1 MKELGNVNVI
11 NLQPSA
17 TLAMNDKAK
26 KMIAE
31 GIDVINLAGGE
42 PNFDTP
48 QPIKDATI
56 KALNDG
62 KTHYVASGM
71 IPELRQGIVDKLKRE
86 NHISVDPANIIL
98 TPGGKYSLFLC
109 IQALLN
115 PGDEVII
122 VSPAWVS
129 YEAMIEVNGGIPVF
143 LELNESDNFKL
154 TKEKLLS
161 VTSEKTKLVIV
172 CSPSNPTGHDF
183 SQEELDEI
191 EEYIQQT
198 QITVLVDEMYEH
210 LIYEHKH
217 LSLAARKEIQEYV
230 ISVFGFSKGYAMTGW
245 RMGYIIA
252 SQKNIALMNKVYS
265 HSITCVNEFI
275 QYGGVVALHCYKDI
289 ERMRQAYQRRRD
301 MFIGALNQIKGV
313 HANMPEGAFYA
324 WVRFDGFQNSTE
336 IANYLLENA
345 HVASVPGSA
354 FSPSDKD
361 HVRFSFAASDEEL
374 IHAAN
379 RIKEAID
386 KKTNNK

>member
-1 MKELGNVNVI
+1 MKELGNINVVK
-11 NLQPSA
+11 LQPSA

-26 KMIAE
+26 KMIAS

-56 KALNDG
+56 KALNAG
-62 KTHYVASGM
+62 KTHYVAGGM
-71 IPELRQGIVDKLKRE
+71 IPELRQGITEKLKRE
-86 NHISVDPANIIL
+86 NHIEVDPANIIL

-109 IQALLN
+109 MQALLN

-122 VSPAWVS
+122 VAPAWVS
-129 YEAMIEVNGGIPVF
+129 YEAMIEVNGGVPIF
-143 LELNESDNFKL
+143 LELDESDNYKV

-161 VTSEKTKLVIV
+161 VTSEKTKLVIL
-172 CSPSNPTGHDF
+172 CSPSNPTGHDL
-183 SQEELDEI
+183 SEEELDEV
-191 EEYIQQT
+191 EAYIQQT

-210 LIYEHKH
+210 LIYAHKH
-217 LSLAARKEIQEYV
+217 VSLAARKEIQDYV

-245 RMGYIIA
+245 RMGYITA
-252 SQKNIALMNKVYS
+252 SRENIALMNKVYS

-275 QYGGVVALHCYKDI
+275 QYGGVVALHCYEDI

-301 MFIGALNQIKGV
+301 MFIGALNQIDGV
-313 HANMPEGAFYA
+313 QAIYPEGAFYA
-324 WVRFDGFQNSTE
+324 WVRFDGFRDSSD
-336 IANYLLENA
+336 IANYLLEEA

-354 FSPSDKD
+354 FSPSDKT

-374 IHAAN
+374 QEAAK

-386 KKTNNK
+386 KR